1 MMNAHSSHFYG
12 HIENEVK
19 RYLVTLLLEPAR
31 FHTNTR
37 ELTGRVMSRLAYDDS
52 SQGPRK
58 GDTAIE
64 TLTQMSVSGPIVNTV
79 TPLWHI
85 GDFFRYNPWRKFEV
99 QREVNLKAWW
109 LELLRIARA
118 RFLRGELPSDT
129 WAYRYFE
136 GVVNEGNAGVEL
148 TSKDEEMASCM
159 MGFQCLV
166 GVVTLSGPML
176 FFLMCMALHPEWLKK
191 CQEEIDRVCGD
202 RTPTVD
208 DSPNL
213 PTVRACVKE
222 TIRWRS
228 GVPLGMSPFPM
239 PRQAEAN
246 DNGRRSSSVRKG
258 LRVHGHPNHEG
269 YHRPRLRMVSPPH
282 PISPILAS

>member
-1 MMNAHSSHFYG
+1 MMNAHSNHFYG

-37 ELTGRVMSRLAYDDS
+37 ELTGRVMSRLAYDDA

-85 GDFFRYNPWRKFEV
+85 TDFFRHNPWRKFEV
-99 QREVNLKAWW
+99 QREARLKAWW
-109 LELLRIARA
+109 LELFRVARA

-136 GVVNEGNAGVEL
+136 GVVKEGNSGVEL
-148 TSKDEEMASCM
+148 SAKDEEMASCM

-176 FFLMCMALHPEWLKK
+176 FFLMCMALHPEWLKM

-202 RTPTVD
+202 RTPTVE

-213 PTVRACVKE
+213 PTVRACIKE
-222 TIRWRS
+222 TVRWRS
-228 GVPLGMSPFPM
+228 GVPLGMSQF
-239 PRQAEAN
+239 
-246 DNGRRSSSVRKG
+246 
-258 LRVHGHPNHEG
+258 
-269 YHRPRLRMVSPPH
+269 
-282 PISPILAS
+282 PISRQSEPNNHTGVPHQCEKDSEFMGIPITKGTIVLACEW